1 MIVDV
6 DKIMALKEVNTLNKG
21 GMDSK
26 ITKLTIKKVKII
38 YHLEVE
44 LEDSKIIQDM
54 ITEVSGKKVAILE
67 EEEAIMRKDNGGEV
81 IQVIGVTG
89 VAIQEDREETIILEK
104 TKAEVKERKFRGM
117 NNYGINL
124 QVKIKVKK
132 MLRAPRIM
140 ISSRLK
146 KKEIRNGTKIC
157 PH

>member
-44 LEDSKIIQDM
+44 LQDSKIIQDM

>member
-6 DKIMALKEVNTLNKG
+6 DKIMALKEVNTLKKG
-21 GMDSK
+21 DVDSK
-26 ITKLTIKKVKII
+26 ITKLTIKKVEII

-67 EEEAIMRKDNGGEV
+67 EEGAIMRKDNGGEV
-81 IQVIGVTG
+81 IQMIGVIE
-89 VAIQEDREETIILEK
+89 VAIQEDREEKIILEK
-104 TKAEVKERKFRGM
+104 TKAEVKERKLRGM

-124 QVKIKVKK
+124 QVKMKVKK
-132 MLRAPRIM
+132 MLRAPQIM
-140 ISSRLK
+140 ISSHLK
-146 KKEIRNGTKIC
+146 KKEIRNGMKIC

>member
-44 LEDSKIIQDM
+44 LQDSKIIQDM

-132 MLRAPRIM
+132 MLRAPRMM

>member
-44 LEDSKIIQDM
+44 LQDSKIIQDM

-81 IQVIGVTG
+81 IQVIGVTE